1 MNQVP
6 LNLEDGALFGP
17 DSGFRQTC
25 NAENRC
31 FQRLNANQDDSCAH
45 LVEPA
50 QKVIATCCLRSVF
63 SGRGMMCLPRRAFEE
78 AKSSTSIEMGVKH
91 LELCYPARN
100 QPIAAEPQ
108 FSESP
113 EEDQPMSESAAAPS
127 QRTHEDKLSQLAEV
141 AVKVGLGLQAG
152 QELLMTASLD
162 ALPLARRITEQA
174 YRAGASLVT
183 TLYTDDE
190 AALMR
195 YHFAPEESF
204 DRAANWLYD
213 GMGAAFKSGAARLAI
228 AGGNPALLSNED
240 PTKVSRANR
249 AVSQAYR
256 PALELITRHAIN
268 WTIVASATPAW
279 ASAVFPGDAAEV
291 ALARLWDAIF
301 ETSRINGDDPVAAW
315 KTHDAGLHQRAA
327 RLNEKRYSALQYR
340 GPGTDFRLGLADDHQ
355 WLGGGTTAGNGLYC
369 IPNMPTEEV
378 FTTPHKDRADGTVTA
393 TKPLSHQG
401 TMIEGIQVRFEKGR
415 IVEARASR
423 GQEVLQK
430 LIDTDQG
437 ACRLGEV
444 ALVPHSSP
452 IAASGMLFFNTLFDE
467 NAASHIALGQS
478 YSSCLKDGDKLT
490 PEELAAKGANDSLIH
505 VDWMIGSGMLD
516 IDGITAAGA
525 QEPLMRQGE
534 WV

>member
-1 MNQVP
+1 M
-6 LNLEDGALFGP
+6 
-17 DSGFRQTC
+17 S
-25 NAENRC
+25 
-31 FQRLNANQDDSCAH
+31 
-45 LVEPA
+45 
-50 QKVIATCCLRSVF
+50 
-63 SGRGMMCLPRRAFEE
+63 AF
-78 AKSSTSIEMGVKH
+78 AGT
-91 LELCYPARN
+91 A
-100 QPIAAEPQ
+100 
-108 FSESP
+108 SP
-113 EEDQPMSESAAAPS
+113 
-127 QRTHEDKLSQLAEV
+127 RTHEDKLDELAKV
-141 AVKVGLGLQAG
+141 AVRVGLGLEAG

-190 AALMR
+190 SALMR
-195 YHFAPEESF
+195 YRFAPNESF

-240 PTKVSRANR
+240 PGKVSRANR

-279 ASAVFPGDAAEV
+279 AAAVFPDEAPDAA
-291 ALARLWDAIF
+291 LAKLWEAIF
-301 ETSRINGDDPVAAW
+301 ETSRINGEDPVAAW
-315 KTHDAGLHQRAA
+315 KAHDAGLHQRAA
-327 RLNEKRYSALQYR
+327 FLNEKRYSALQYR
-340 GPGTDFRLGLADDHQ
+340 GPGTDFRLGLADDHL

-378 FTTPHKDRADGTVTA
+378 FTTPHKERADGTITA

-430 LIDTDQG
+430 LIDTDEG
-437 ACRLGEV
+437 ARRLGEV

-478 YSSCLKDGDKLT
+478 YSSCLRDGDKLT

-505 VDWMIGSGMLD
+505 VDWMIGSGQLD
-516 IDGITAAGA
+516 IDGLTATGVA
-525 QEPLMRQGE
+525 EPLMRQGE
-534 WV
+534 WA